1 METRILI
8 GADIVPTKNNY
19 HEFIKGNVETL
30 IGTKMSDILHNMD
43 FTIFNLEVPLT
54 DTIDPLPKCGP
65 NLQAPCE
72 TIKGIKKINPFF
84 FTLANN
90 HIMDQKTQGL
100 DSTINILTRENIKY
114 AGAGNNLHE
123 ASKPFIFEKN
133 GIKVGIYCCAE
144 REFSIASE
152 HKAGANPFDPLYSLD
167 HIRKLNED
175 VDYTIV
181 LYHGG
186 KEHYRYPSPYLQ
198 KVCRRI
204 VECGADLV
212 VCQHSHC
219 IGCEENWGKGKII
232 YGQGNFLF
240 DDSDSEFWKTS
251 LVIELIF
258 KDDKNIEIKYIPI
271 LKVDNGIR
279 IAENEEKEKII
290 KEFKARS
297 KQIREAEF
305 IEIQY
310 KKFAQSYINTYLRTG
325 MPHNN
330 SILNKVINK
339 LSKERWFVNR
349 LKKEQKLALC
359 NYLECEAHREL
370 FIQGLKDSL

>member
-1 METRILI
+1 METKILI
-8 GADIVPTKNNY
+8 GADMVPTKSNY
-19 HEFIKGNVETL
+19 HEFIEGNVEPL
-30 IGTKMSDILHNMD
+30 IGTKISDLLRNMD

-54 DTIDPLPKCGP
+54 DTVDPLPKCGP
-65 NLQAPCE
+65 NLQAPSE

-100 DSTINILTRENIKY
+100 CSTISILNRENIKY
-114 AGAGNNLHE
+114 AGAGNNIYE

-133 GIKVGIYCCAE
+133 GIKIGIYCCAE

-152 HKAGANPFDPLYSLD
+152 KQAGANPFDPLYSLD

-186 KEHYRYPSPYLQ
+186 KEHYRYPSPNLQ

-204 VECGADLV
+204 VECGANLV

-219 IGCEENWGKGKII
+219 IGCVEDWKAGKIV
-232 YGQGNFLF
+232 YGQGNFIF
-240 DDSDSEFWKTS
+240 DDSDSEFWETS
-251 LVIELIF
+251 LL
-258 KDDKNIEIKYIPI
+258 IEITLENKKNFHIQYIPI
-271 LKVDNGIR
+271 VKVGNGVRLAKDSKKEEI
-279 IAENEEKEKII
+279 INEFES
-290 KEFKARS
+290 RS
-297 KQIREAEF
+297 KKISEPSF
-305 IEIQY
+305 IETEY
-310 KKFAQSYINTYLRTG
+310 SKFAQKHINAYVRIG
-325 MPHNN
+325 IPH
-330 SILNKVINK
+330 SSSFLNKVFNK
-339 LSKERWFVNR
+339 LSKGTWFERR
-349 LKKEQKLALC
+349 ITKEQKRALY